1 VRRHK
6 SAAHQFVLSK
16 KRARAT
22 AAAAVAYFSD
32 LFISR
37 RCSSSQAIL
46 SLTSSRE
53 KVQAKVIIR
62 LRHRR
67 GLMIVMHVDRS
78 RQVHTPFIL
87 HLLHCNNCWLSLCV
101 HAIYLGYY
109 SDQWRHL
116 QQDLIFFL

>member
-6 SAAHQFVLSK
+6 SAAHQFVLSENG
-16 KRARAT
+16 ARAT

-46 SLTSSRE
+46 SLSSGE

-87 HLLHCNNCWLSLCV
+87 HLLSAMQLLWLSLCV
-101 HAIYLGYY
+101 HAINLGYY
-109 SDQWRHL
+109 SDPWRHL
-116 QQDLIFFL
+116 QQDLIFFM